1 MVLLILLTLHVIGL
15 VLMSG
20 TTIVDYLTYET
31 FWRLYRLEKVVP
43 KSLIQ
48 LMSRFSRLIGIGA
61 ALLILTGFSMMFATH
76 GVFGGMIWFR
86 IKFVLVIL
94 LVLNGVLVGRRLG
107 SRLRRQASEIN
118 FTYTESVSRLK
129 ANMNRF
135 YLAQLSIF
143 IAIIFLSI
151 FKFN

>member
-20 TTIVDYLTYET
+20 TTIIDYLTYQT
-31 FWRLYRLEKVVP
+31 FWKLYMLEKVVP
-43 KSLIQ
+43 KNLIQ

-76 GVFGGMIWFR
+76 GVFGSMTWFR

-107 SRLRRQASEIN
+107 SRLHKQASEIN

-129 ANMNRF
+129 SNMNRF
-135 YLAQLSIF
+135 YLLQLSIF
-143 IAIIFLSI
+143 LVIIFLSI